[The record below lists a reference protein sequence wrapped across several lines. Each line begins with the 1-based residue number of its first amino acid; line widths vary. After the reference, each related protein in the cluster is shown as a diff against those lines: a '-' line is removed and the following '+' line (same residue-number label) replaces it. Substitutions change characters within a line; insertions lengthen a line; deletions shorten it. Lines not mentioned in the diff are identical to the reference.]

1 MPCLLASPLMQ
12 QALAMADPSEPKY
25 CHCQRISFGEMIACE
40 NPGAPGWLLQGCQQ
54 AGQQPAEGSTARLPA
69 SQLAMP
75 LTARPAAC
83 LQTAHTSGSTLAAWA
98 SQRRTGQRVR
108 MPSLCPPA
116 AAVLL
121 WCRLSCLLCRC
132 ASLIT
137 PLFFWVSLLQAS
149 GTAATARSS
158 CRRSEEEPVACQ
170 HTPAAF
176 PSAEP
181 DSTALTDLTAVYDI

>member
-83 LQTAHTSGSTLAAWA
+83 LQTAHTSGSAVQMCLPHNPLIFLGLAAAGKWY
-98 SQRRTGQRVR
+98 
-108 MPSLCPPA
+108 
-116 AAVLL
+116 
-121 WCRLSCLLCRC
+121 CRDCKKQ
-132 ASLIT
+132 
-137 PLFFWVSLLQAS
+137 LQKK
-149 GTAATARSS
+149 
-158 CRRSEEEPVACQ
+158 
-170 HTPAAF
+170 
-176 PSAEP
+176 
-181 DSTALTDLTAVYDI
+181 